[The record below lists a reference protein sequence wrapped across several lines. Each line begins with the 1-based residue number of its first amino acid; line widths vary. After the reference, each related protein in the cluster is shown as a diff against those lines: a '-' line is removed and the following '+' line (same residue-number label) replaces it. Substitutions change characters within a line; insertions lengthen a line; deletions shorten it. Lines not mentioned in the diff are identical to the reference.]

1 MMTLLKVLK
10 NNGGGGNAPTP
21 LFCASLH
28 GCGNRVVWL
37 PFGRPNGRHRWG
49 ELPPGDAR
57 REPASRRVLARCEI
71 LDGFGGQRLATDAPF
86 AARDF

>member
-21 LFCASLH
+21 LFS
-28 GCGNRVVWL
+28 GNRAVWL

-49 ELPPGDAR
+49 ELPPGD
-57 REPASRRVLARCEI
+57 EPASRRLSPGCEI

>member
-28 GCGNRVVWL
+28 GCGNRAVWL
-37 PFGRPNGRHRWG
+37 PFGRPNGRHK
-49 ELPPGDAR
+49 
-57 REPASRRVLARCEI
+57 
-71 LDGFGGQRLATDAPF
+71 
-86 AARDF
+86 

>member
-28 GCGNRVVWL
+28 GCGNRAVGVPL
-37 PFGRPNGRHRWG
+37 APKRGVTN
-49 ELPPGDAR
+49 AASYR
-57 REPASRRVLARCEI
+57 RATPDSEPASRRLSSGCEI
-71 LDGFGGQRLATDAPF
+71 LDGFGGQRVAADAPF

>member
-10 NNGGGGNAPTP
+10 NNGGGGNALTP

-28 GCGNRVVWL
+28 GCGNSVVWL
-37 PFGRPNGRHRWG
+37 PFGRPNGRHRWASYRRAT
-49 ELPPGDAR
+49 PD

>member
-28 GCGNRVVWL
+28 GCGNRVAWL
-37 PFGRPNGRHRWG
+37 PFGVTDGASYRRATP
-49 ELPPGDAR
+49 D
-57 REPASRRVLARCEI
+57 REPASRCVLARCEI

>member
-28 GCGNRVVWL
+28 GCGNRAASV
-37 PFGRPNGRHRWG
+37 
-49 ELPPGDAR
+49 PPGA
-57 REPASRRVLARCEI
+57 
-71 LDGFGGQRLATDAPF
+71 
-86 AARDF
+86 